1 MNQFKDIFTGKKRSE
16 YKRAVTVQK
25 CMRAGGKHNDLE
37 NVGRTGRHQT
47 FFEMLGNFSF
57 GDYFKEEAIT
67 YGWDWVT
74 RVLKLPGDRLY
85 ATVYEDDDDAYR
97 LWEKLA
103 PELRNGRILRFGKKD
118 NYWSMGDIGPNGP
131 CSEIHFDRGKEYSC
145 RKPACTVNCDCERY
159 VEIWNLVFMQ
169 FNTKPDG
176 TIERLPKPSV
186 DTGAGLERIT
196 TIMQNVPSN
205 YETDVFWDIL
215 VHISQ
220 LSGKNYSP
228 CEQGVSHRVIADH
241 LRALTF
247 CIADGAGLS
256 NEGRGYVLR
265 KILRRA
271 ALHGQFLGLNE
282 PFIYRLVPTLV
293 NLMGSIYPEIR
304 QRQTHIENVIRIEEE
319 GYARSLTEATTI
331 FNNIINLRKA
341 WLDPTDPNHS
351 VALQL
356 FLKKALDFDKIFDG
370 EALKGDYA
378 FEKFYATYGIP
389 PDSLQI
395 LAERF
400 GLKLDMAGFE
410 KAMEREQEKSREAAV
425 FGAGISQQMANF
437 IESLKEYLRVNI
449 VPTIIDSERER
460 VISTVKHAIS
470 QSYGVALVTERSPF
484 RIDEGQGRKLRG
496 RIEGNGFKLDV
507 FFIKNHQG
515 VIIHV
520 AQVVE
525 GNQGDIKNLI
535 GAQVELSIAEKEPDV
550 LTLPLFYTLKD
561 NDISEIIRELYE
573 QPHTSTRPI
582 INKHSIKSI
591 VEHVDIHAFPVIS
604 VVTQETPFYI
614 EAGGQISDIGIIRS
628 DNITVAVYDL
638 ASYQGV
644 IIHIGRVTSGT
655 LEELSSLKGKEVT
668 ISIDSTRRWDIMRNH
683 TATHLLHAA
692 LRKVLGGHVH
702 QSGSYVGPDKLRFD
716 FSHFKPMTPDEI
728 AQVEKIVNEK
738 ILEGKEV
745 HTDADVDIE
754 TAKES
759 GAMAIFGE
767 KYGSKVR
774 VVSVDDFSKELCGGT
789 HVENVSQIGPFII
802 TLETGIAAGIRR
814 IEAITG
820 RAALEKIQAQ
830 KATVTELS
838 RMLNRPEEEIKKAVE
853 ESQERLSELQK
864 ENKKLK
870 SEKFAGGSIS
880 VGQETKIG
888 SLTFRFHNFG
898 KVETEEMAG
907 WVDSGKSANSPVVTA
922 AIGNING
929 KATFMAS
936 SSPTAKVDIGKFSKE
951 ILGKCGGRGG
961 GKENFVQGTVP
972 ADIDPDQ
979 LFKEFENKLKEKI
992 KA

>member
-1 MNQFKDIFTGKKRSE
+1 MNQFKDIFTGKKKAE

-37 NVGRTGRHQT
+37 NVGRTGRHHT

-74 RVLKLPGDRLY
+74 RILKLPADRLY
-85 ATVYEDDDDAYR
+85 ATVYEDDDEAFR
-97 LWEKLA
+97 LWEKIA

-131 CSEIHFDRGKEYSC
+131 CSEIHFDRGREYSC
-145 RKPACTVNCDCERY
+145 GKPTCTVNCDCERY

-176 TIERLPKPSV
+176 TIETLPKPSV

-205 YETDVFWDIL
+205 YETDIFWDIL

-265 KILRRA
+265 RILRRA
-271 ALHGQFLGLNE
+271 ARHGRLLDLHE
-282 PFIYRLVPTLV
+282 PFIYKLVPTLV
-293 NLMGSIYPEIR
+293 NMMGKIYPEIKKR
-304 QRQTHIENVIRIEEE
+304 QAHIENVIRAEEE
-319 GYARSLTEATTI
+319 SFGRTLDNGLELFEDIARKVSASGD
-331 FNNIINLRKA
+331 NII
-341 WLDPTDPNHS
+341 PGEE
-351 VALQL
+351 
-356 FLKKALDFDKIFDG
+356 IFKLYD
-370 EALKGDYA
+370 
-378 FEKFYATYGIP
+378 TYGFP
-389 PDSLQI
+389 ADLTQVM
-395 LAERF
+395 AEEK
-400 GLKLDMAGFE
+400 GLKLDLAGFE
-410 KAMEREQEKSREAAV
+410 KAMERQQEKSRSASDFSTDMARNVTVHVDSIKTDLGGLSKPTDFARQKFVVNTIVQHISYQPHPEV
-425 FGAGISQQMANF
+425 GIVVQ
-437 IESLKEYLRVNI
+437 E
-449 VPTIIDSERER
+449 
-460 VISTVKHAIS
+460 
-470 QSYGVALVTERSPF
+470 SPF
-484 RIDEGQGRKLRG
+484 Y
-496 RIEGNGFKLDV
+496 V
-507 FFIKNHQG
+507 
-515 VIIHV
+515 
-520 AQVVE
+520 
-525 GNQGDIKNLI
+525 
-535 GAQVELSIAEKEPDV
+535 
-550 LTLPLFYTLKD
+550 
-561 NDISEIIRELYE
+561 
-573 QPHTSTRPI
+573 
-582 INKHSIKSI
+582 
-591 VEHVDIHAFPVIS
+591 
-604 VVTQETPFYI
+604 
-614 EAGGQISDIGIIRS
+614 EAGGQISDTGTIKSGNVTIK
-628 DNITVAVYDL
+628 VHAL
-638 ASYQGV
+638 ANYQGS
-644 IIHIGRVTSGT
+644 IIHIGRVVSGSK
-655 LEELSSLKGKEVT
+655 EELISLIGKEVT
-668 ISIDSTRRWDIMRNH
+668 VSIDAPRRWDIMRNH

-692 LRKVLGGHVH
+692 LRKVLGEHVH

-728 AQVEKIVNEK
+728 AQVEKMVNEK

-745 HTDADVDIE
+745 HTDADVEIE
-754 TAKES
+754 TAKKS

-830 KATVTELS
+830 KAIVTELS

-853 ESQERLSELQK
+853 ELQKRLSELQK

-870 SEKFAGGSIS
+870 NEKFAGGTVT
-880 VGQETKIG
+880 VGQEVKLG
-888 SLTFRFHNFG
+888 ALTFRFHNFG
-898 KVETEEMAG
+898 DVETEEMAG

-929 KATFMAS
+929 KATLMAS
-936 SSPTAKVDIGKFSKE
+936 SSAHAELDIGKFSKE
-951 ILGKCGGRGG
+951 ILSQFGGRGG
-961 GKENFVQGTVP
+961 GKENFAQGTVP

-979 LFKEFENKLKEKI
+979 LFKEFENKLKETI
-992 KA
+992 NQ